1 MSKTM
6 SCRMKCG
13 QAGGNVMSRR
23 SVVVAFALLAGS
35 GTAALAQAQAPALP
49 ELPDAIRPGTLKP
62 YLAVAAKGV
71 QIYVCRKA
79 DSGQWTWTFKGP
91 EADLHDLND
100 APMGKHY
107 GGPTWEGVDG
117 GKVVGA
123 VKASADAP
131 TGNGIP
137 WLWLDVK
144 SREGKG
150 VYTEATGIL
159 RVATVSGKAPAT
171 GCDEAHAGTEQ
182 RVPYT
187 ARYFFLK

>member
-1 MSKTM
+1 
-6 SCRMKCG
+6 
-13 QAGGNVMSRR
+13 MSRG
-23 SVVVAFALLAGS
+23 SVVAFGLLAIS
-35 GTAALAQAQAPALP
+35 ATAALAQAQAPALP
-49 ELPDAIRPGTLKP
+49 ELPDAIRPGALKP

-79 DSGQWTWTFKGP
+79 DSGAWTWVFKAP
-91 EADLHDLND
+91 EAELHDLSD

-117 GKVVGA
+117 GKVVGT

-131 TGNGIP
+131 TGGNAIP

-159 RVATVSGKAPAT
+159 RVATVSGKAPAA

>member
-1 MSKTM
+1 
-6 SCRMKCG
+6 
-13 QAGGNVMSRR
+13 MSRG
-23 SVVVAFALLAGS
+23 SFVAAFALLVG

-49 ELPDAIRPGTLKP
+49 ELPAAIRPGDLKP

-79 DSGQWTWTFKGP
+79 ESGAFAWTFKAP

-100 APMGKHY
+100 TPMGKHY
-107 GGPTWEGVDG
+107 AGPTWEGLDG
-117 GKVVGA
+117 GKVVGI

-131 TGNGIP
+131 TGDAIP

-144 SREGKG
+144 SRSGSG
-150 VYTEATGIL
+150 AFTQATGVL
-159 RVATVSGKAPAT
+159 RVATVSGKAPAA
-171 GCDEAHAGTEQ
+171 GCDQSHDGTEQ

-187 ARYFFLK
+187 ARYYFLK